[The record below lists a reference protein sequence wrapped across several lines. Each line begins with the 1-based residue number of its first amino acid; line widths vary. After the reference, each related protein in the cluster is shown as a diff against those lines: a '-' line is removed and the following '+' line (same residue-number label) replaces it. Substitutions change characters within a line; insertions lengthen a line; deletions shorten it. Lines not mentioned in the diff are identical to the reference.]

1 MPIIAT
7 CFRVLILCCIV
18 TQTGELACRLFYRLL
33 HGLLQCLLLRLGHC
47 GLCAA
52 LSCFKERCIYRLRTT
67 ATAALLFTSFI
78 VQVKTCFVMNSGNC
92 CLSVSIWESR
102 RYLVQLAPKL
112 LCCRSVSFCAR
123 CIELFS
129 FRPIRR
135 HADLNSN
142 QLFLLSF
149 CPFSLHHFFHT
160 ITVPLALRAA
170 IVLVV
175 PLLDTRHWI
184 QSCRLNLAIRR
195 ASGDFGLAPPFPL
208 IVRKG
213 TERGYLL
220 NHPFGHPVATPVASL
235 FWICATSFKVLFRIA
250 CAVPY
255 TQHGL
260 PSLLL
265 PYLPPRFIWF

>member
-1 MPIIAT
+1 
-7 CFRVLILCCIV
+7 
-18 TQTGELACRLFYRLL
+18 
-33 HGLLQCLLLRLGHC
+33 
-47 GLCAA
+47 
-52 LSCFKERCIYRLRTT
+52 
-67 ATAALLFTSFI
+67 
-78 VQVKTCFVMNSGNC
+78 
-92 CLSVSIWESR
+92 
-102 RYLVQLAPKL
+102 
-112 LCCRSVSFCAR
+112 
-123 CIELFS
+123 
-129 FRPIRR
+129 
-135 HADLNSN
+135 
-142 QLFLLSF
+142 
-149 CPFSLHHFFHT
+149 
-160 ITVPLALRAA
+160 VPLALRAA

-195 ASGDFGLAPPFPL
+195 ASGDFRLAPPFPL

-260 PSLLL
+260 PPVSCYRTSLPDSSGSDPAGSHHTAASLLTL
-265 PYLPPRFIWF
+265 LLIPLSVPLLQFLHWN